1 MTMLEHLDDPNPPQA
16 NADTRRLVLRRAS
29 RIRRQRA
36 LTAGLCLVA
45 LLAGALGGLAVGR
58 GQGTTILTTTQSA
71 YEFDHESTTLTGGV
85 AVPTA
90 ALVDVTFVDAQ
101 DGYGIALHRSKLV
114 LASTSDGGST
124 WRVVAPKFPAGF
136 LQGAGFAG
144 QMEFSSAQH
153 GYLWGGNLLSA
164 KGDSPL
170 WVTNNGGRTWQR
182 AALGPLV
189 YDVSAIGDNV
199 WAMAGTC
206 RADTLPSICAVTV
219 DISTDGGTVWQ
230 AESEPAPLQ
239 SPATMAPYELAR
251 ISLQHAYVLAPSAGP
266 SPFVLLFSADAGAT
280 WITRPVPCPTP
291 FSLGA
296 ELAASSSEDLWL
308 ICGGQATSGD
318 QLKELYRSDDGGQT
332 WNLASSATGFFGG
345 APDTT
350 LSTAPLSASGYVAP
364 FSIGH
369 KTLAVVSPTQAWL
382 FPSRGNL
389 LMTTDG
395 GYEWKAVPDLKSVGL
410 NDGGAGNVT
419 FISDTQGWV
428 CAYGIGLWHTD
439 DGIHWSALGQ

>member
-1 MTMLEHLDDPNPPQA
+1 MTMLEHLDDPNPPSA
-16 NADTRRLVLRRAS
+16 NAATRQLVLRRAS
-29 RIRRQRA
+29 RIRRQRT

-45 LLAGALGGLAVGR
+45 LLAGAVGGLAVGR
-58 GQGTTILTTTQSA
+58 GQSATVLTTTQSA
-71 YEFDHESTTLTGGV
+71 YQFNRESTPLADGV

-90 ALVDVTFVDAQ
+90 ALVDVTFVDLQ
-101 DGYGIALHRSKLV
+101 HGFGIALHRSKLV
-114 LASTSDGGST
+114 LASTSNGGAS
-124 WRVVAPKFPAGF
+124 WKAVGPKFPTGF

-170 WVTNNGGRTWQR
+170 WVTDNGGRTWQPT
-182 AALGPLV
+182 ALGPLV
-189 YDVSAIGDNV
+189 YDVSAIGGNV
-199 WAMAGTC
+199 WAISGTC
-206 RADTLPSICAVTV
+206 RSDTTVSNCAVSV

-230 AESEPAPLQ
+230 SVSEPAPLK

-251 ISLQHAYVLAPSAGP
+251 ITLQQAYVLAPSDGS
-266 SPFVLLFSADAGAT
+266 SPFVLVFSTDGGAT
-280 WITRPVPCPTP
+280 WATRPVPCATP

-296 ELAASSSEDLWL
+296 ELAASSTDDLWL

-318 QLKELYRSDDGGQT
+318 QLKELFRSDDGGQT
-332 WNLASSATGFFGG
+332 WMLASSTTGSLGS
-345 APDTT
+345 ASD
-350 LSTAPLSASGYVAP
+350 STAPLPASGYVAP

-369 KTLAVVSPTQAWL
+369 KTLAVLSPTTAWL
-382 FPSRGNL
+382 FPSRGDL
-389 LMTTDG
+389 LTTTDG
-395 GYEWKAVPDLKSVGL
+395 GYDWHAVPGLQSAGL

-419 FISDTQGWV
+419 FISATQGWV